1 MAKQVQAVGNKTAF
15 YYSGTS
21 SVSGNRKRNE
31 RLMPESTRVTA
42 SGELRYSSSSD
53 PQVATEISK
62 LLEQAN
68 YYNHL
73 ADQKDEQPR
82 LEILHRIVSLES

>member
-21 SVSGNRKRNE
+21 SVSGNRKGNE

-42 SGELRYSSSSD
+42 SGELRS
-53 PQVATEISK
+53 
-62 LLEQAN
+62 
-68 YYNHL
+68 L
-73 ADQKDEQPR
+73 AVPIRK
-82 LEILHRIVSLES
+82 